1 MSILMYIQ
9 LAVKKLRDTYR
20 TGRTKDVEFRREQL
34 RNLLRLMDENEEE
47 ILEAVHKDLHKV
59 GLFKLHYLIVDLG
72 SLH

>member
-47 ILEAVHKDLHKV
+47 ILEAVHKDLRKV

>member
-59 GLFKLHYLIVDLG
+59 GLLKLHYLILNLG

>member
-20 TGRTKDVEFRREQL
+20 TGKTKDVEFRREQL

-47 ILEAVHKDLHKV
+47 ILEAVHKDLRKV
-59 GLFKLHYLIVDLG
+59 GLFKLHY
-72 SLH
+72 

>member
-59 GLFKLHYLIVDLG
+59 GLSKLHYLILNLG

>member
-9 LAVKKLRDTYR
+9 LAVKKLRETYR

-47 ILEAVHKDLHKV
+47 ILEAVHKDLRKV
-59 GLFKLHYLIVDLG
+59 GLFKLHY
-72 SLH
+72 

>member
-59 GLFKLHYLIVDLG
+59 GLFKRHYLILNLG

>member
-59 GLFKLHYLIVDLG
+59 GLFKFHYLILNLG

>member
-47 ILEAVHKDLHKV
+47 ILEAVHKDLRKV
-59 GLFKLHYLIVDLG
+59 GLFKLHY
-72 SLH
+72 

>member
-59 GLFKLHYLIVDLG
+59 RLFKLHY
-72 SLH
+72 